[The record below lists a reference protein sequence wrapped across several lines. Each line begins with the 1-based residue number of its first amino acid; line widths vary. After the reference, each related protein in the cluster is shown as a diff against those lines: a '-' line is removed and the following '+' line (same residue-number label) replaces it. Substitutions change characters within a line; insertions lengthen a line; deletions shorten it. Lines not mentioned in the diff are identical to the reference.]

1 MAAFTT
7 MAIVGAA
14 VVGAAATV
22 HSVGQQKKAAKAQA
36 AAIKKQ
42 ETEARER
49 ASLDAARDE
58 TGADIKLG
66 RGTASTAA
74 SDGGAGGGAA
84 TSRDGSVTGRV
95 GGVNAGGMAGGLSG
109 QGKKNRASKRVGL

>member
-14 VVGAAATV
+14 VVGAASTV
-22 HSVGQQKKAAKAQA
+22 HSVNQQKKAAKAQA

-42 ETEARER
+42 ETAALER

-66 RGTASTAA
+66 RGTASTVA
-74 SDGGAGGGAA
+74 SGGSDDGAA
-84 TSRDGSVTGRV
+84 TSRGGSVTGRV
-95 GGVNAGGMAGGLSG
+95 GGISESGMAVGLSG